1 MLRVAAQ
8 AVAKRAAPQWGAA
21 AARPA
26 LVPFAR
32 CYADDANLLKT
43 ALYDFHL
50 EMGAKMVRVFEST
63 ETDRPIVRWFTPRT
77 VVITARNHSPYLFH
91 RPPPPSYPP
100 PKKQVPFA
108 GHSMPIQYGDSIMD
122 ATKHCRTEASIFDVS
137 HMLGSSI
144 RGKDAIKFTERIVVG
159 DIAGLKNGTGTL
171 SVVTNE
177 HGGIIDDTVVTKI
190 NDQDVYIVL
199 VSISHL
205 PNPNTVCPYETDNFF
220 YLSQNGG
227 CSEKDQAHINKH
239 LAEFKKNGGDAEFI
253 VHADRSLLA
262 FQGPKAVDVLQPL
275 TKLDLKTFYFGMFT
289 ETKIDGKD
297 VWITRTGYT
306 GEDGFEISLKK
317 QDTVSLTKKL
327 LENPASRLCGLG
339 ARDSL
344 RLEAGLCLYGNDL
357 NEQIGPLEAG
367 LTWTI
372 GKSRRDDCSFV
383 GGDVIKKQ
391 LADGV
396 AKRRVGFKF
405 TGKGAP
411 ARGGSVVKL
420 ADGTV
425 VGEITS
431 GGFSPVL
438 GENIAMGYV
447 QKAFAKAGT
456 ELMVETRGKSTPAVT
471 AKMPFVTCH
480 YHRPSA

>member
-1 MLRVAAQ
+1 M
-8 AVAKRAAPQWGAA
+8 
-21 AARPA
+21 
-26 LVPFAR
+26 
-32 CYADDANLLKT
+32 
-43 ALYDFHL
+43 
-50 EMGAKMVRVFEST
+50 E
-63 ETDRPIVRWFTPRT
+63 
-77 VVITARNHSPYLFH
+77 
-91 RPPPPSYPP
+91 
-100 PKKQVPFA
+100 
-108 GHSMPIQYGDSIMD
+108 
-122 ATKHCRTEASIFDVS
+122 ATKHCRSAASIFDVS

-144 RGKDAIKFTERIVVG
+144 RGKDAIQFTERIVVG
-159 DIAGLKNGTGTL
+159 DIKSLKNGTGTL

-190 NDQDVYIVL
+190 NDEDVYIVL
-199 VSISHL
+199 
-205 PNPNTVCPYETDNFF
+205 
-220 YLSQNGG
+220 NGA

-239 LAEFKKNGGDAEFI
+239 LKEFKEKGGDAEFV
-253 VHADRSLLA
+253 VHGDRSLLA

-275 TKLDLKTFYFGMFT
+275 TDMDLSKLYFGMFT
-289 ETKIDGKD
+289 ETEIAGKP
-297 VWITRTGYT
+297 VWLTRTGYT

-317 QDTVSLTKKL
+317 TDTVALTKKL
-327 LENPASRLCGLG
+327 LENKDARLCGLG

-357 NEQIGPLEAG
+357 NETISPLEAG

-372 GKSRRDDCSFV
+372 GKSRREKCDFV

-396 AKRRVGFKF
+396 NKRRVGFKF

-411 ARGGSVVKL
+411 ARGGSIVKTPS
-420 ADGTV
+420 GET

-447 QKAFAKAGT
+447 DKKHAKAGT
-456 ELMVETRGKSTPAVT
+456 ELIVETRGKATPAVT

-480 YHRPSA
+480 YHRPAA